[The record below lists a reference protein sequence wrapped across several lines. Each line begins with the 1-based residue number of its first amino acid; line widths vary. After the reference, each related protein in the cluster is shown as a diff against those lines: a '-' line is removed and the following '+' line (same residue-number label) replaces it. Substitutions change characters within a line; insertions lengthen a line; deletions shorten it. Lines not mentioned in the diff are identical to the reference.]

1 MMKHLIVYILCL
13 SILNASCQNGNSTV
27 TKTKYQQTEDSIKA
41 LLPNPVDYVND
52 FERILTRDEINS
64 LISII
69 DSIKKTDGLQFAIIT
84 WDTSSMPKMD
94 FELLNLATANKWGV
108 GDKEKH
114 NGILIG
120 FSNGLR
126 KINIQNGFG
135 IAKVY
140 SNEETKN
147 IIEQTIKPFLKQG
160 QFYEGLKAGILKMTE
175 ELRGRI

>member
-1 MMKHLIVYILCL
+1 M
-13 SILNASCQNGNSTV
+13 SCQNGNSTV
-27 TKTKYQQTEDSIKA
+27 SKTKYQHTEDSIKA
-41 LLPNPVDYVND
+41 FLPDPIDYVND
-52 FERILTRDEINS
+52 FERILTRNEINS

-69 DSIKKTDGLQFAIIT
+69 DSIKKTDGPQFAIIT

-94 FELLNLATANKWGV
+94 FELLNLATANKWGI
-108 GDKEKH
+108 GDKDKH

-120 FSNGLR
+120 VSKGLR

-147 IIEQTIKPFLKQG
+147 IIEQTIKPFFKQG
-160 QFYEGLKAGILKMTE
+160 QFYDGLKAGMLKMTE

>member
-1 MMKHLIVYILCL
+1 
-13 SILNASCQNGNSTV
+13 
-27 TKTKYQQTEDSIKA
+27 
-41 LLPNPVDYVND
+41 
-52 FERILTRDEINS
+52 
-64 LISII
+64 
-69 DSIKKTDGLQFAIIT
+69 
-84 WDTSSMPKMD
+84 MPKMD

-120 FSNGLR
+120 VSKGLR

-147 IIEQTIKPFLKQG
+147 IIEQIIKPFFKQG
-160 QFYEGLKAGILKMTE
+160 QFYEGLKAGMLMMTE
-175 ELRGRI
+175 ELRERI

>member
-1 MMKHLIVYILCL
+1 MKKLHLIYILCL
-13 SILNASCQNGNSTV
+13 GIFFTSCQNGNSTV

-52 FERILTRDEINS
+52 LERILTRDEINS

-69 DSIKKTDGLQFAIIT
+69 DSIKKTDGPQFAIIT

-108 GDKEKH
+108 GDKDKN

-120 FSNGLR
+120 VSKGLR

-160 QFYEGLKAGILKMTE
+160 QFYEGLKAGMLKMTE
-175 ELRGRI
+175 ELRERI